1 MNSQSHR
8 QYASR
13 NIVRR
18 CELAERRSSLKSQ
31 IDRLQEQL
39 FVLDEL
45 LYENRELQKAMCEGF
60 HIAAEEELA
69 AVPPHTVNHA
79 IALCK
84 QAIANQSP
92 SNA

>member
-18 CELAERRSSLKSQ
+18 CEIAERRSLLKLQ
-31 IDRLQEQL
+31 IDKLQEQL
-39 FVLDEL
+39 FVLDEM
-45 LYENRELQKAMCEGF
+45 LYENRELQKAMCEGY

>member
-1 MNSQSHR
+1 MTAQLHR

-18 CELAERRSSLKSQ
+18 CEIAERRSLLKSQ
-31 IDRLQEQL
+31 IVKLEEQL
-39 FVLDEL
+39 FVLDEI
-45 LYENRELQKAMCEGF
+45 LYENRELQKAMCEGY
-60 HIAAEEELA
+60 HIAAEEERA
-69 AVPPHTVNHA
+69 AVPTHAVNHP

-92 SNA
+92 SNV